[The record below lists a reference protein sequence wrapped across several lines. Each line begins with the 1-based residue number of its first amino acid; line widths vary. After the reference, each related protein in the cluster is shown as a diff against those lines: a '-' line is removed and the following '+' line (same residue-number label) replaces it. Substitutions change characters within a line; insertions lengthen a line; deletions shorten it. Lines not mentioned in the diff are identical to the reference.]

1 MIFFLEY
8 AGGLQCIP
16 LREEELGQN
25 SHTQRTSMHTHT
37 PTPLAR
43 DHRANFYICTKDRYV
58 TTSWTNSQ
66 TTAQGA

>member
-37 PTPLAR
+37 PTPLTR
-43 DHRANFYICTKDRYV
+43 DHRAILLHLHQRQICYD
-58 TTSWTNSQ
+58 Q
-66 TTAQGA
+66 LDQLPTTAQGA